1 MQGTQTPTLP
11 PPPPPRTRGR
21 RRTGR
26 KRVAVALGALVLV
39 AVGAAAW
46 ELLTPP
52 AEPEL
57 AGIESIKA
65 FHSRPLLD
73 PDALTVATPAAPGV
87 APGFIFLAVKRGP
100 GQDGPMIVDNRG
112 RPVWFHAVGGDKTAT
127 AFKVQ
132 QYRGRPVLTWWE
144 GNTHLGHGHGEYVVM
159 DTHYREIARVRSVAS
174 ELPDHHDFQLTDR
187 GTALMTLYIERRAD
201 LSKVG
206 GPRDGTIVESRIQ
219 EVDVASGRL
228 VWEWRSADHVPVTE
242 GMTAPKDG
250 KPHDY
255 FHVNA
260 IDVDRDGDLLV
271 SARNMHAIYKID
283 RPSGRIE
290 WRLGGRRSDFRIG
303 RGARFAF
310 QHDVRRQPD
319 GTLTLFDNEATPAKA
334 QESRGLQL
342 RLNRRTMTAKVV
354 RQYRHPDG
362 LLAGAEG
369 NLQTLP
375 NRDVFISWGP
385 EERISEFSRGGRLLF
400 DLALPAG
407 SDSYQAFRFP
417 WRGRPLDRPA
427 IAARRHRDGRRTTV
441 WASWNG
447 ATLVR
452 RWRVLAGPR
461 PGRLRPI
468 GRPLR
473 RTGFETAL
481 RVRTKARFVAV
492 RAVGP
497 DGRAL
502 RASRAV
508 KPRGG

>member
-1 MQGTQTPTLP
+1 MPGTQTPTF
-11 PPPPPRTRGR
+11 PPPPRP
-21 RRTGR
+21 RRTR
-26 KRVAVALGALVLV
+26 TPSRPARVALAVGALV
-39 AVGAAAW
+39 AIAGGAAAW
-46 ELLTPP
+46 ELLAPDAGP
-52 AEPEL
+52 QL
-57 AGIESIKA
+57 AGPEAIKS

-73 PDALTVATPAAPGV
+73 PDALTVAKPAAPGV
-87 APGFIFLAVKRGP
+87 APGYVFVAVKRGP

-159 DTHYREIARVRSVAS
+159 DSSYREIARVRSVAS

-206 GPRDGTIVESRIQ
+206 GDRDGTIVESRIQ
-219 EVDVASGRL
+219 EVDVATGRL

-242 GMTAPKDG
+242 GMTGPKEH

-255 FHVNA
+255 FHVNS
-260 IDVDRDGDLLV
+260 INVERDGDLLV

-283 RPSGRIE
+283 RPSGRIV
-290 WRLGGRRSDFRIG
+290 WRLGGRRSDFRMG
-303 RGARFAF
+303 PGTRFAF
-310 QHDVRRQPD
+310 QHDARRQPD
-319 GTLTLFDNEATPAKA
+319 GTITLFDNEATPAKA
-334 QESRGLQL
+334 EESRGMEL
-342 RLNRRTMTAKVV
+342 RLDRRTMTARLV
-354 RQYRHPDG
+354 REYRHPDG

-375 NRDVFISWGP
+375 NGDVFIGWGP
-385 EERISEFSRGGRLLF
+385 EERVSEFSRDGRLLS

-407 SDSYQAFRFP
+407 SDTYQAFRFP

-427 IAARRHRDGRRTTV
+427 VAAHRPEGTRRTTV

-461 PGRLRPI
+461 PDRLRPI

-481 RVRTKARFVAV
+481 RVRTHARWIAV

-502 RASRAV
+502 RASRAIR
-508 KPRGG
+508 PRAS